1 MADVGDEG
9 NTAGA
14 TAAAGTAAGVSTDQ
28 TFEAAAGGVQ
38 PMALQ
43 ASSRAIEVLS
53 SIGRARGELWFG
65 RAAAGTAADVGR
77 VWCFGW
83 LLMHARRPLA
93 RPGPA

>member
-9 NTAGA
+9 NTAVA
-14 TAAAGTAAGVSTDQ
+14 TAAAGTAAGITNDNNC
-28 TFEAAAGGVQ
+28 EAAAGGVQ
-38 PMALQ
+38 PTASL

-53 SIGRARGELWFG
+53 SVGRARGELWFG

-77 VWCFGW
+77 VLCLGW

>member
-9 NTAGA
+9 NTAVG
-14 TAAAGTAAGVSTDQ
+14 TAPAGTAAGLSSDNSS
-28 TFEAAAGGVQ
+28 EAAAGGQQ
-38 PMALQ
+38 PMALL
-43 ASSRAIEVLS
+43 ASSRAAEVWS
-53 SIGRARGELWFG
+53 SVGRARGELWFG

>member
-14 TAAAGTAAGVSTDQ
+14 TAAAGTAAGVSSDQ

-43 ASSRAIEVLS
+43 TLSRAIEV
-53 SIGRARGELWFG
+53 
-65 RAAAGTAADVGR
+65 
-77 VWCFGW
+77 
-83 LLMHARRPLA
+83 
-93 RPGPA
+93 